1 MGVSYSGG
9 VDSTTVAA
17 LTKRAFN
24 KYNSKNPDKKLELVG
39 YMLPSNTNQQEDEE
53 DAISV
58 AKKLGIRYEIQN
70 IEPIVNAYNNTN
82 PEAIQK

>member
-1 MGVSYSGG
+1 
-9 VDSTTVAA
+9 
-17 LTKRAFN
+17 
-24 KYNSKNPDKKLELVG
+24 
-39 YMLPSNTNQQEDEE
+39 MLASNTNQQEDEE

-82 PEAIQK
+82 PEAIQKISINQARNCHY